1 MPEHNAGIDHE
12 ATNRTQTR
20 RRFLRGLTGLSV
32 TALSGCTEI
41 ASSATEPFSDEPD
54 YKMGELV
61 TSEFVLPSGYAAR
74 PTALLAT
81 PRLRATTEQD
91 DPQVGDFE
99 ELEAGEGNE
108 FWLIEVE
115 LKQEEAG
122 KSPPGIGHWLVEAWM
137 WDRASSSDYYGK
149 ATPLNSN
156 RREPYSYYLTPD
168 DAEWDADSDKGLSSV
183 TGKDAYQPELT
194 GEKLTIYDPDE
205 RIEGSVWIAVEV
217 DERANQ
223 PYLKYYSE
231 SAAEQWEDASGDD
244 YTARWILH
252 EDSVSCFP
260 NQGILAEKC
269 KDNK

>member
-1 MPEHNAGIDHE
+1 MG
-12 ATNRTQTR
+12 RKRTR
-20 RRFLRGLTGLSV
+20 RRFLCGLSGLSV
-32 TALSGCTEI
+32 TALSGCIEA
-41 ASSATEPFSDEPD
+41 ASSITGASGSEPD

-74 PTALLAT
+74 PTAFLAT
-81 PRLRATTEQD
+81 PRLRATTVQE

-99 ELEAGEGNE
+99 ELVAGEGNE

-115 LKQEEAG
+115 MKQEEEG
-122 KSPPGIGHWLVEAWM
+122 KSPPGIEHWLVEAWM

-149 ATPLNSN
+149 TTPLNSN
-156 RREPYSYYLTPD
+156 RSEPYSYYLTPD
-168 DAEWDADSDKGLSSV
+168 DAEWDADSDKGLSSI
-183 TGKDAYQPELT
+183 TGKEAYSPELT
-194 GEKLTIYDPDE
+194 AEELTIYDPDE
-205 RIEGSVWIAVEV
+205 RIEGSVWMAVEV

-231 SAAEQWEDASGDD
+231 NAEEQWEMASGDD

-252 EDSVSCFP
+252 EDGVSCFP
-260 NQGILAEKC
+260 NQPLLAKKC